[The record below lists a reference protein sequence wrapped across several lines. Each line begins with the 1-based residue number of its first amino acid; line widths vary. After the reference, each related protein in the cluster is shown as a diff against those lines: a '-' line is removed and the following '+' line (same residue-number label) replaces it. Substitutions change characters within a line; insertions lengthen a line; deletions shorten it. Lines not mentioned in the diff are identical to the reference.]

1 MKKPVTQRK
10 MFMAAGGMSE
20 TNSEGIISGF
30 NDEELEDEYENRT
43 PDNIEIIANN
53 LRGDI
58 RSMDER
64 YLELAQMVGESAFET
79 PEEVIALMQAQFA
92 QPQAP
97 QQPPPAAGSGQGIAG
112 IMQPP
117 PAEPQ
122 GIMQGVAEPGME
134 QPMPQPG
141 MEQPM
146 PQPGMEQ
153 PVQMAQGGIVYRQMG
168 SPPTG
173 EVAPGRRQL
182 GFMRFM
188 EPGSIP
194 DPRTMD
200 PRSTA
205 LPRVQ
210 LQQTPAMARSFVGPL
225 LQNAPVGSI
234 GPEGAKFLQSGAA
247 RPGTLPPL
255 PQQIPLATRFST
267 NIAEAMR
274 SAPGFTREAGR
285 TLMATPI
292 GKGAA
297 ALGAGV
303 GLLGVDQMYRNIVSP
318 QGPASS
324 GPPAVSEVPGVD
336 AQGRYTAVPLAPQGG
351 GGGDGAPPPVMRG
364 KTGIPGVDTGGEEPA
379 APAAPIPTGLVP
391 IPSEVRADEE
401 EKIVAPPRPREKTY
415 DERVQDRLG
424 VFNRYLGSD
433 PEMRK
438 AQALF
443 LLAEAALNVAGAKGR
458 STAER
463 LTVGL
468 KGFPAGM
475 AALGAEADRE
485 RRSIA
490 ASAISAVE
498 SDIQATAKYNQQV
511 AIQAAKNAPARAK
524 LERAANYYMNRDG
537 ITQDMLQSNPEIGER
552 YFGMAQL
559 IDDKMLV
566 PDKTGDLVDPLG
578 RPVPGFSKAAPTPA
592 NGIGYLDPAN
602 PLVKVSET
610 FVTPAT
616 TEEKSGLIT
625 TKANNEQLIVQITS
639 AMDHLKKSV
648 GLGPS
653 IRAGVTNITAPIIG
667 DVGLGLTDIQTQAL
681 RSKDRLLQDVLVKA
695 KLRNPKAPV
704 WEQKNIKDII
714 GNPSSIVNSW
724 EEYTSVVNNILQELL
739 NENAM
744 IDARLNP
751 GQPLKQIDRMPVG
764 SKTDPLIYSPNLD
777 VALEDVFKNRPNA
790 KVWVAGK
797 DESGREIKPFQVEGA
812 RFKEQLNSQRGQRQ

>member
-1 MKKPVTQRK
+1 MKKPVMQRS
-10 MFMAAGGMSE
+10 MFVAVAPKSE
-20 TNSEGIISGF
+20 SKGILSGF
-30 NDEELEDEYENRT
+30 DEEMDNENYEDRSPENL
-43 PDNIEIIANN
+43 EIIANN
-53 LRGDI
+53 LRGDM

-79 PEEVIALMQAQFA
+79 PEEVVALMQSQMG
-92 QPQAP
+92 QQGTPPTGQAP
-97 QQPPPAAGSGQGIAG
+97 APSAGGVAALGAPPMPSA
-112 IMQPP
+112 
-117 PAEPQ
+117 PQ
-122 GIMQGVAEPGME
+122 GIMQGIAEPGME
-134 QPMPQPG
+134 QQMPQPG

-146 PQPGMEQ
+146 
-153 PVQMAQGGIVYRQMG
+153 QMAQGGMVYRQAG
-168 SPPTG
+168 SPLTG
-173 EVAPGRRQL
+173 EVAPGRRML

-188 EPGSIP
+188 EPGDIP

-205 LPRVQ
+205 VPRVQ
-210 LQQTPAMARSFVGPL
+210 LQQTPAMARSFVGPIP
-225 LQNAPVGSI
+225 QNATVGPLPNFVGSVS
-234 GPEGAKFLQSGAA
+234 PEGARFLQSGAA

-255 PQQIPLATRFST
+255 PQQIPLATRFSS

-274 SAPGFTREAGR
+274 SAPGFAREASR

-297 ALGAGV
+297 VVGAGL
-303 GLLGVDQMYRNIVSP
+303 GLLGVDQAYRNLVSP

-324 GPPAVSEVPGVD
+324 GQPAVSEVPGVD
-336 AQGRYTAVPLAPQGG
+336 AQGRYTAVPLASNLIPSDTGA
-351 GGGDGAPPPVMRG
+351 APP
-364 KTGIPGVDTGGEEPA
+364 GEFNA
-379 APAAPIPTGLVP
+379 AAALEKDDAGRVIEQVRPSVPVP
-391 IPSEVRADEE
+391 IPSA
-401 EKIVAPPRPREKTY
+401 APPLPGANVAEKEDKDLDPRPKTY

-424 VFNRYLGSD
+424 VFTKYLGSD

-443 LLAEAALNVAGAKGR
+443 LLAEAALNVAGAPGR

-463 LTVGL
+463 LTKGL

-475 AALGAEADRE
+475 AALGAEADKE

-511 AIQAAKNAPARAK
+511 ALQAAKSGPAREK
-524 LERAANYYMNRDG
+524 LIRNANFYMNRDG
-537 ITQDMLQSNPEIGER
+537 ITQDMLKTNPGIAER
-552 YFGMAQL
+552 YIGMAQL
-559 IDDKMLV
+559 IE
-566 PDKTGDLVDPLG
+566 DKTLVQDKSGDLVDPLG
-578 RPVPGFSKAAPTPA
+578 RPVPGFSRAAPTPA

-616 TEEKSGLIT
+616 TDEKVGLIT
-625 TKANNEQLIVQITS
+625 TKANNEQLIMQINS
-639 AMDHLKKSV
+639 AMDHLNKSV

-653 IRAGVTNITAPIIG
+653 IRAGITNIFAPITG

-704 WEQKNIKDII
+704 WEQKNIKEVI
-714 GNPSSIVNSW
+714 GNPSSIVQSW

-751 GQPLKQIDRMPVG
+751 GQPLKQIDRMPTG
-764 SKTDPLIYSPNLD
+764 TKTDPLAYSPN
-777 VALEDVFKNRPNA
+777 VFVTLEGVFKNRPNA

-797 DESGREIKPFQVEGA
+797 DENGKDIAPFQIDGK
-812 RFKEQLNSQRGQRQ
+812 RFMEQLNAQRGQPQ